1 MINKELKNID
11 QKTVSSFGDEWSR
24 FDQRKLSHDEG
35 NKIFE
40 EYFAV
45 FPWDKIDENSVG
57 FDMGCGTGR
66 WAKYILPKVKHLH
79 CIDPSSAIEIA
90 KKNLAEFINVSFL
103 KNTVDDSGLDLN
115 SQDFGYSLGVLHHI
129 PDTRK
134 AISSCVGLLK
144 PKSPLLVYLYYSFDN
159 RPLWFRLIWKISDI
173 IRRVIFRFPPF
184 LKHTVTDLIAVFVYF
199 PLSVVSKLLYK
210 LNDAILSK

>member
-57 FDMGCGTGR
+57 FDMGCGTG
-66 WAKYILPKVKHLH
+66 L
-79 CIDPSSAIEIA
+79 CGE
-90 KKNLAEFINVSFL
+90 FL
-103 KNTVDDSGLDLN
+103 KDVSKKITGID
-115 SQDFGYSLGVLHHI
+115 
-129 PDTRK
+129 
-134 AISSCVGLLK
+134 ISS
-144 PKSPLLVYLYYSFDN
+144 
-159 RPLWFRLIWKISDI
+159 
-173 IRRVIFRFPPF
+173 
-184 LKHTVTDLIAVFVYF
+184 
-199 PLSVVSKLLYK
+199 
-210 LNDAILSK
+210 